1 MTAPITGLPGTPS
14 TSSTATVD
22 PLAAAVPG
30 GALGKDAFMK
40 LLVTQMQN
48 QDPLDPTDNT
58 QMLAQLAQF
67 SSVEQLQSINQELST
82 QGSANTALITS
93 VSNSS
98 AVGLL
103 GKTVTASSNQ
113 IAVGPNATTNVST
126 TIPAGGGA
134 LTLRILDAN
143 GNQVA
148 TQSLGTVTAGQQS
161 VPLGKAT
168 AGLSA
173 GTYTVEFDLT
183 GSTGAVTNPPPMVT
197 GLIDGVQYTANG
209 AILTSGPLS
218 FPISSIVSVG
228 SSN

>member
-1 MTAPITGLPGTPS
+1 MTAPITGVPS
-14 TSSTATVD
+14 TSSSSTSATD

-30 GALGKDAFMK
+30 GALGKDAFMQ

-67 SSVEQLQSINQELST
+67 SSVEQLQSINQELGT

-93 VSNSS
+93 VSNAS

-126 TIPAGGGA
+126 TIPAGGGQ
-134 LTLRILDAN
+134 LTMRILDAN

-148 TQSLGTVTAGQQS
+148 TQNLGSVSAGNQT
-161 VPLGKAT
+161 VPLGTAT
-168 AGLSA
+168 QGLTA

-183 GSTGAVTNPPPMVT
+183 GATGAVTNPPPMVT
-197 GLIDGVQYTANG
+197 GLIDGIQYTANG